1 VQACAR
7 ANCSTQ
13 APDYATIVSLLLTIE
28 KLIYGGDGLARTALD
43 AQGRSKAVFVPFV
56 LGGEQVEAR
65 VVEEKPGFARAC
77 LEKLVKPSPARVEPR
92 CPYFGRCGGCH
103 YQHTGYEHQLAIKS
117 AILTETIQR
126 IAKIRLSKGPHVH
139 SAEPWNYRNR
149 TRMKVRGGT
158 RFALGYYRFNSHEL
172 LSVEECPISSPLI
185 NRAIAALWK
194 LGRAGAVPQ
203 HIEELEFFADHN
215 DRQLLIEFNLDD
227 HATNGVANA
236 VVAFAGQLRSELPEI
251 IGVAIFRRE
260 GNNLR
265 HETPT
270 YEQREALGT
279 ERMNYQVGTYKFE
292 VSAGSFFQTNRHL
305 TAGMMELV
313 TRDRAGDHALD
324 LYAGAGLFTV
334 PLAENFVDVAAV
346 EAAPYSHRDLRHNCP
361 TNVSAY
367 HETTEKF
374 LATAKD
380 IDRYDYVVV
389 DPPRGGM
396 GEAIAQQLAALESPR
411 ITYVS
416 CDPATLARDLRVLLS
431 AGYVIEDL
439 HLFDL
444 FPQTFHIESLVELKL
459 NR

>member
-1 VQACAR
+1 M
-7 ANCSTQ
+7 
-13 APDYATIVSLLLTIE
+13 LLTIE
-28 KLIYGGDGLARTALD
+28 KLIYGGDGLARTVPD

-65 VVEEKPGFARAC
+65 AVEEKPGFARARVD
-77 LEKLVKPSPARVEPR
+77 KLVKASPARVEPP

-103 YQHTGYEHQLAIKS
+103 YQHTSYEHQLEVKS

-126 IAKIRLSKGPHVH
+126 IAKIRLSNAPHVH
-139 SAEPWNYRNR
+139 PSQPWNYRNR
-149 TRMKVRGGT
+149 TRMKVRGGA
-158 RFALGYYRFNSHEL
+158 RFALGYCRFNSHEL
-172 LSVEECPISSPLI
+172 LPVEECPISSPLI

-194 LGRAGAVPQ
+194 LGRAGTVPQ
-203 HIEELEFFADHN
+203 HIEELEFFANHV
-215 DRQLLIEFNLDD
+215 DRELLIEFNLDD

-251 IGVAIFRRE
+251 IGVSIFRRE

-270 YEQREALGT
+270 YEQREAMGA
-279 ERMNYQVGTYKFE
+279 ERMDYEVEKYKFE

-305 TAGMMELV
+305 IAGLMDLV

-334 PLAENFVDVAAV
+334 PLAENFVDVAAI
-346 EAAPYSHRDLRHNCP
+346 EAAPYSCRDLRHNSP
-361 TNVSAY
+361 TNVTAY

-396 GEAIAQQLAALESPR
+396 GEAVAQQLAALASPH

-416 CDPATLARDLRVLLS
+416 CDPATLARDLRVLLA
-431 AGYVIEDL
+431 AGYAIEDL
-439 HLFDL
+439 HFFDL
-444 FPQTFHIESLVELKL
+444 FPQTFHIESVFELKL
-459 NR
+459 S